1 METVNKNNLPQAI
14 KDIPADEFQPLNTS
28 TLKERERIA
37 TPSLS
42 FLQDSWRRLKKNK
55 AAVISMS
62 FLAVI
67 IFISIITIWVSPH
80 NPTKQNV
87 SYINLPPRIPG
98 LESVN
103 GLNGK
108 TTVAGQLVDKY
119 AQANVPDNV
128 NFYLGTDGLGRDV
141 LSRLF
146 MGTRISLLIAFIAA
160 ILDITIGV
168 TYGLISGLVGGRVI
182 Q

>member
-98 LESVN
+98 LE
-103 GLNGK
+103 
-108 TTVAGQLVDKY
+108 A
-119 AQANVPDNV
+119 
-128 NFYLGTDGLGRDV
+128 
-141 LSRLF
+141 
-146 MGTRISLLIAFIAA
+146 
-160 ILDITIGV
+160 
-168 TYGLISGLVGGRVI
+168 
-182 Q
+182 

>member
-55 AAVISMS
+55 VAVISMS

-108 TTVAGQLVDKY
+108 TTV
-119 AQANVPDNV
+119 
-128 NFYLGTDGLGRDV
+128 GR
-141 LSRLF
+141 S
-146 MGTRISLLIAFIAA
+146 IS
-160 ILDITIGV
+160 
-168 TYGLISGLVGGRVI
+168 
-182 Q
+182 

>member
-1 METVNKNNLPQAI
+1 
-14 KDIPADEFQPLNTS
+14 
-28 TLKERERIA
+28 
-37 TPSLS
+37 
-42 FLQDSWRRLKKNK
+42 
-55 AAVISMS
+55 MS

-141 LSRLF
+141 PSRLF
-146 MGTRISLLIAFIAA
+146 MGTRISLLVRFIAA
-160 ILDITIGV
+160 ILRYYDWGNVWTDF
-168 TYGLISGLVGGRVI
+168 RVSRRSCRYSDANVF
-182 Q
+182 

>member
-67 IFISIITIWVSPH
+67 IFISIITIWFH
-80 NPTKQNV
+80 H
-87 SYINLPPRIPG
+87 
-98 LESVN
+98 
-103 GLNGK
+103 
-108 TTVAGQLVDKY
+108 
-119 AQANVPDNV
+119 
-128 NFYLGTDGLGRDV
+128 
-141 LSRLF
+141 
-146 MGTRISLLIAFIAA
+146 
-160 ILDITIGV
+160 ITQRNKMFLTL
-168 TYGLISGLVGGRVI
+168 TYHHEFLAWKA
-182 Q
+182 